1 MVFYPD
7 NATVPQAVLAVLPEV
22 GAPSS
27 AMEAARA
34 ALI

>member
-1 MVFYPD
+1 MVFYPN

-22 GAPSS
+22 RVHSP